1 MKVTKTRKA
10 STFQLTV
17 LYVVFI
23 VVALIGAIM
32 YSAVILYALV
42 YFYYN
47 ILKVILKEGRKLV
60 RTKLK

>member
-1 MKVTKTRKA
+1 MKVTKTLKA

-23 VVALIGAIM
+23 VTASIGAIM
-32 YSAVILYALV
+32 YSAVIVYALV

-60 RTKLK
+60 GTKLK

>member
-1 MKVTKTRKA
+1 MKVTKTLKA

-17 LYVVFI
+17 LYVAFI

>member
-1 MKVTKTRKA
+1 MKATKTLKA